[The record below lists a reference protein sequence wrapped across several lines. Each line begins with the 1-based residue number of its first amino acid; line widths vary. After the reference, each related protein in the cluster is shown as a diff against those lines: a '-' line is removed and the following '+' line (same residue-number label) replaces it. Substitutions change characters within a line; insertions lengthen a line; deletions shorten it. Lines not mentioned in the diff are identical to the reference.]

1 MAEFRR
7 FARLAFASDR
17 IYLGPLY
24 FPPLLQKC
32 TRGPSARNGD
42 ALSILAHLSRKG
54 RLRSKTVSDQTALS
68 FASKTAPAD
77 GVIVVFA
84 EEGAKLTPS
93 AQDLDKKS
101 KGLLSRAIEI
111 TGFKGK
117 KEQTADLLAPQG
129 LKFPRIVL
137 QGLGKASSYEPE
149 DWLNLG
155 GIVRGLL
162 SGKEGPTAHV
172 FLETFEGDVAP
183 ADVANF
189 ALGTLLRGYK
199 FKKYKTKARKKSAS
213 SDESNEKTLK
223 KIVVHSA
230 DLKAATQAFA
240 ANRAIADGVTL
251 ARDLVNEPANV
262 LGPAEF
268 AARAKELSK
277 AGVQVEVLGPKALEK
292 LGMNAL
298 LAVGQGSD
306 RPSHVAVM
314 QWKGAGA
321 RGGDP
326 IAFVGKG
333 VTFDTGGISLK
344 PAAGMEEMKG
354 DMAGAACVVG
364 LMQALAERKAKV
376 NAVGIIGLV
385 ENMPSGHAQRPGDVV
400 TSMSGQ
406 TIEVL
411 NTDAEGRMVLADC
424 LWYAQDRFK
433 PKALINLATLT
444 GAVMVALG
452 KEHAGLF
459 TNNEE
464 LAGRLLDAGKVTGER
479 LWRLPLGP
487 KYDKMIDSK
496 VADVKNTGGKWGGSI
511 SAAQFLQRFIKEG
524 TAWAHL
530 DIAGTGL
537 ASPDSEINR
546 SWGSGFGVRL
556 LDRLVSEHYE
566 QR

>member
-1 MAEFRR
+1 V
-7 FARLAFASDR
+7 
-17 IYLGPLY
+17 
-24 FPPLLQKC
+24 
-32 TRGPSARNGD
+32 T
-42 ALSILAHLSRKG
+42 
-54 RLRSKTVSDQTALS
+54 DQTALS
-68 FASKTAPAD
+68 FVGKTAPSD
-77 GVIVVFA
+77 GVVVVFA

-93 AQDLDKKS
+93 ARDLDKKS
-101 KGLLSRAIEI
+101 KGLLDRAVEI
-111 TGFKGK
+111 TGFKGN
-117 KEQTADLLAPQG
+117 KEQTVDLLAPQG
-129 LKFPRIVL
+129 LKFARIVL
-137 QGLGKASSYEPE
+137 AGLGKPSAYGPE

-155 GIVRGLL
+155 GVVRGLL
-162 SGKEGPTAHV
+162 SGKEAPNAHI
-172 FLETFEGDVAP
+172 FLETVGGDVAL
-183 ADVANF
+183 ADAANF
-189 ALGTLLRGYK
+189 ALGALLRGYK
-199 FKKYKTKARKKSAS
+199 FKKYKTKVRKKNGS
-213 SDESNEKTLK
+213 SDEANDKTLK
-223 KIVVHSA
+223 KIVIHSS
-230 DLKAATQAFA
+230 DPKGATQAFA
-240 ANRAIADGVTL
+240 ASRAIAEGVTL
-251 ARDLVNEPANV
+251 ARDLVNEPANM

-268 AARAKELSK
+268 AARTKDLTN
-277 AGVQVEVLGPKALEK
+277 AGVQVEVFGPKALEK

-306 RPSHVAVM
+306 RPSQVVVM

-326 IAFVGKG
+326 VVFVGKG

-354 DMAGAACVVG
+354 DMAGAATVVG

-376 NAVGIIGLV
+376 NAVGVIGLV
-385 ENMPSGHAQRPGDVV
+385 ENMPSGRAQRPGDVV

-424 LWYAQDRFK
+424 LWYAQDRFT

-459 TNNEE
+459 SNNEE
-464 LAGRLLDAGKVTGER
+464 LAGHLLDAGKVTGER

-496 VADVKNTGGKWGGSI
+496 VADMKNTGGKWGGSI
-511 SAAQFLQRFIKEG
+511 SAAQFLQRFVKDG

-537 ASPDSEINR
+537 ASPESEINR

-556 LDRLVSEHYE
+556 LDRLVSDHYE
-566 QR
+566 QH

>member
-1 MAEFRR
+1 MEFVV
-7 FARLAFASDR
+7 
-17 IYLGPLY
+17 
-24 FPPLLQKC
+24 
-32 TRGPSARNGD
+32 T
-42 ALSILAHLSRKG
+42 
-54 RLRSKTVSDQTALS
+54 DQTALS

-77 GVIVVFA
+77 GVVVVFA
-84 EEGAKLTPS
+84 EEGPKLTPT

-101 KGLLSRAIEI
+101 KGLLSRAAEI

-117 KEQTADLLAPQG
+117 KEQTVDLVAPQG
-129 LKFPRIVL
+129 LKFARLVL
-137 QGLGKASSYEPE
+137 VGLDKTSAYSPE

-155 GIVRGLL
+155 GAVRGML
-162 SGKEGPTAHV
+162 SGKEAPAAHI
-172 FLETFEGDVAP
+172 FLETAGGGVAP
-183 ADVANF
+183 VDIASF
-189 ALGTLLRGYK
+189 ALGALLRGYK
-199 FKKYKTKARKKSAS
+199 FKKYKTKTRKKNDAAAETN
-213 SDESNEKTLK
+213 DRTLK
-223 KIVVHSA
+223 KIVIHCA
-230 DLKAATQAFA
+230 DPKAAGQAFA
-240 ANRAIADGVTL
+240 PARAMAEGVTL

-268 AARAKELSK
+268 AARAKGLSK
-277 AGVQVEVLGPKALEK
+277 LGVQVEVLGPKALQK

-298 LAVGQGSD
+298 LAVGQGSA

-321 RGGDP
+321 RGGEP
-326 IAFVGKG
+326 IVIVGKG

-364 LMQALAERKAKV
+364 LMHELAARKAKV

-385 ENMPSGHAQRPGDVV
+385 ENMPSGSAQRPGDVV
-400 TSMSGQ
+400 TAMSGQ

-424 LWYAQDRFK
+424 LWYAQSRFK
-433 PKALINLATLT
+433 PKAVINLATLT

-452 KEHAGLF
+452 KEYAGLF
-459 TNNEE
+459 SNNDE
-464 LAGRLLDAGKVTGER
+464 LANQLTAAGSVTGEK

-496 VADVKNTGGKWGGSI
+496 IADMKNTGGKWGGSI
-511 SAAQFLQRFIKEG
+511 SAAQFLQRFIKEE
-524 TAWAHL
+524 TPWAHL
-530 DIAGTGL
+530 DIAGT
-537 ASPDSEINR
+537 AMSSVDSEINR

-556 LDRLVSEHYE
+556 LDRLIADRYE
-566 QR
+566 RR